1 MKTLRSLTL
10 AAIAA
15 MSLSASAGVITL
27 VSPKEGETVVNPGH
41 FPDKTYRP
49 LPCQAKQAELLTALS
64 HLT

>member
-41 FPDKTYRP
+41 FPDI
-49 LPCQAKQAELLTALS
+49 
-64 HLT
+64 HLKYGGIENVHDK